1 MTQGRPGMIG
11 DARTL
16 ASDGLRFVRT
26 RLELLAIEVQ
36 REKALAV
43 RQLIVASAT
52 FFLVSF
58 GMLLAILALALA
70 LPEGQRQVVLGGLG
84 ACFLVAGAA
93 CAAWLMRKGQRGPL
107 AATVD
112 TLRKDEA
119 MLRAMPDA
127 EIAK

>member
-1 MTQGRPGMIG
+1 MIG

-70 LPEGQRQVVLGGLG
+70 LPEGYRQVVLGGLG

-119 MLRAMPDA
+119 MLRGMPQP
-127 EIAK
+127 EVVK